1 MKNESQ
7 NVLLDVFGLENK
19 GDWLMFDAM
28 LEQVRKRRPLARI
41 GVPEN
46 VFAKNEGFYLEHQ
59 VVPVV
64 RSAGKR
70 DRLRMVTNKAI
81 AILLRRN
88 RPMCTSE
95 IDLVLFAPGFRFSDQ
110 FGTIPESFVKQEYEW
125 FSSFTKPGRK
135 IFFMPQAFGPLESE
149 AIKHRLRRLLTLAS
163 RVFPRDKS
171 SYDYLLPLAS
181 NPNTISTAPDFTCLF
196 RSTPI
201 ELPYSNNDYVVVVPN
216 HQMLVRTKGNTTG
229 NYCEFMFRLVR
240 MLRSRGEHVVL
251 LNHEQEGDSGQI
263 EMLNAAIDNSAFV
276 VENVSGGACKSVI
289 KGAKLV
295 VTSRFHALVSALAE
309 GTSVLSTSWSHKYRE
324 LVAEMDSPDSCLNLE
339 SVDDALHVVDNALA
353 HPEKFTSSP
362 SVRAE
367 LERKVTTMWDEIL
380 PPISPSKA
388 MSPRRSVRPV
398 FYIRPR
404 RWNLLMKLVCLD
416 FR

>member
-1 MKNESQ
+1 MKNESP

-19 GDWLMFDAM
+19 GDWLMFEAM
-28 LEQVRKRRPLARI
+28 LEQVRKRRSQARI

-46 VFAKNEGFYLEHQ
+46 VFAKNEGFYLGNQ

-64 RSAGKR
+64 RPAGKR
-70 DRLRMVTNKAI
+70 DRLRLATNKAI
-81 AILLRRN
+81 ASLLRCN
-88 RPMCTSE
+88 RPMSASE

-110 FGTIPESFVKQEYEW
+110 FGTIPESFVEREFEW

-135 IFFMPQAFGPLESE
+135 IYFMPQAFGPLESD
-149 AIKHRLRRLLTLAS
+149 AIKRRLRRLLTLAS
-163 RVFPRDKS
+163 RVFPRDET
-171 SYDYLLPLAS
+171 SYAYLLPLA
-181 NPNTISTAPDFTCLF
+181 PHPDIISIAPDFTCLF
-196 RSTPI
+196 HGEPFD
-201 ELPYSNNDYVVVVPN
+201 LPYSNKDYVVVVPN

-263 EMLNAAIDNSAFV
+263 EMLNAAMDNSACV
-276 VENVSGGACKSVI
+276 VENVPGGACKSVI

-295 VTSRFHALVSALAE
+295 VVSRFHALVSALAE
-309 GTSVLSTSWSHKYRE
+309 GTPALCTSWSHKYRE

-362 SVRAE
+362 SVRTE
-367 LERKVTTMWDEIL
+367 LERRVTTMWDDIL
-380 PPISPSKA
+380 PPISPTKA
-388 MSPRRSVRPV
+388 MNHGRSVRPL

-404 RWNLLMKLVCLD
+404 RWNLLMKLISLN